1 MVLAILLALIC
12 GTQLWS
18 KKILTDPGAAAA
30 LAPAPITG
38 TIAQLGGFP
47 RTHKRQSYMVD
58 GIIIEAPK
66 ADLRLQAPLP
76 RVSLLA
82 PVPAAGTTQVPA
94 SFSTGATDAGAGT
107 QRGSRGRRAARR
119 RESSRRVGA
128 ELTRSN
134 VHA

>member
-47 RTHKRQSYMVD
+47 RTHKS
-58 GIIIEAPK
+58 
-66 ADLRLQAPLP
+66 RLH
-76 RVSLLA
+76 
-82 PVPAAGTTQVPA
+82 
-94 SFSTGATDAGAGT
+94 
-107 QRGSRGRRAARR
+107 RGRDHHRDPPRGGQR
-119 RESSRRVGA
+119 HPRSSRTPMRFFITQLA
-128 ELTRSN
+128 
-134 VHA
+134 